1 MLATHL
7 KKILAAKALSPP
19 KTKHTLILLEDNA
32 MKVEMADVPSHLTAV
47 DMRRIGCL
55 SGLKNGN
62 WKQICDY
69 LLVFNQGHKDCA
81 IFVELKKTLDE
92 ENKAKG
98 KEQLRRSLPY
108 LEYLRSVCEIQYD
121 SKSTRQKINVQY
133 SLIGEKASPS
143 LDKQHV
149 KPVGRLPAEI
159 YKDISTS
166 VFVRERINFNELWRK

>member
-7 KKILAAKALSPP
+7 KKILAAKALSPQ
-19 KTKHTLILLEDNA
+19 KTKHTLILLEDNV

-69 LLVFNQGHKDCA
+69 LLVFNQGHKDYA

-143 LDKQHV
+143 LDKR
-149 KPVGRLPAEI
+149 PVRAGNPLPSENHNG
-159 YKDISTS
+159 IS
-166 VFVRERINFNELWRK
+166 VDMFVGERFNFSDLSKR